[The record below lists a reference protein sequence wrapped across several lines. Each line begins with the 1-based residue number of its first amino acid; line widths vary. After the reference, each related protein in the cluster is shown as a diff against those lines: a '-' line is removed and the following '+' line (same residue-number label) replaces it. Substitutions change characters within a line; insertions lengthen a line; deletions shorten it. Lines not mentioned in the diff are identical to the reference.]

1 MASLLAYQK
10 IMSYK
15 QVYEVLAQGDQCGS
29 AVGQQEITKKKKK
42 MRMLVWIC
50 LWQWCPGAPGN
61 LLGAGSL
68 CGDNMV
74 TVGSQALSL
83 ES

>member
-1 MASLLAYQK
+1 MKQVASLLAYQK

-42 MRMLVWIC
+42 NEDACLDMSVAMVSWSSRKFAGGRQPVW
-50 LWQWCPGAPGN
+50 
-61 LLGAGSL
+61 
-68 CGDNMV
+68 
-74 TVGSQALSL
+74 
-83 ES
+83 